1 MELPKVLVDLVGA
14 QESYDSVAYANCFSE
29 TAVVYDEGKMHK
41 GRKEIEKWISNAN
54 KNYKSIMKPISFE
67 KSEDESILKAE
78 VSGNFPGSPIVLS
91 YRLNIVGD
99 QIQFLKITG

>member
-1 MELPKVLVDLVGA
+1 MELPKVLIDLVAA
-14 QESYDSVAYANCFSE
+14 QASYNSVAYAKCFTE
-29 TAVVYDEGKMHK
+29 TAVVYDEGKMHN
-41 GRKEIEKWISNAN
+41 GRKEIEKWISDAN

-67 KSEDESILKAE
+67 KNEDQSILKAE

-91 YRLNIVGD
+91 YRLNIIGN